1 MCFSYSTY
9 YSSFYLCLL
18 GIIEDHMLPTVRGI
32 CPIVPFFL
40 PDESINYCSTG
51 MLGSVPPS
59 ILSSEYWND
68 IDATTFRIRGKNY
81 IADRVK
87 VTSAPAVFKLIAI
100 DVSDKKCLSFFSH
113 NWPIKLCILY
123 SNHISM
129 TFSTSILAKFSF

>member
-1 MCFSYSTY
+1 MSKSCVSRDQDFDCVSLILDT
-9 YSSFYLCLL
+9 FL
-18 GIIEDHMLPTVRGI
+18 GLPFLRTIRDHKNHKFRSMNQSDFHTNVFI
-32 CPIVPFFL
+32 QNFL
-40 PDESINYCSTG
+40 VD

-100 DVSDKKCLSFFSH
+100 DVSGKNSSH
-113 NWPIKLCILY
+113 FLD
-123 SNHISM
+123 H
-129 TFSTSILAKFSF
+129 T